1 VALSHA
7 DIWSA
12 HSASADAIARD
23 RSTGVG
29 TIAAARPI
37 SAGTIA
43 AGG

>member
-1 VALSHA
+1 VAWSHA

-12 HSASADAIARD
+12 HSADAIALD
-23 RSTGVG
+23 HSTGVD

-37 SAGTIA
+37 NAGTIA